1 MCGIA
6 GAVGFVDRDVIEAV
20 QRMSDALVHRGPDGS
35 GFWCSTPE
43 PGRPGV
49 VFAHRRLKIIDLSEG
64 GRQPM
69 LDPDSGD
76 AMLFNGEIYNY
87 LDLRRDL
94 EARGVHF
101 RSQSDTEVLLRACE
115 LDGAGALDELRG
127 MFAFAWW
134 NRRTQRLF
142 LARDRLGIKPLYW
155 TSVERAGGRVVY
167 FASEVRALLATRQL
181 ERRIDP
187 VALESFL

>member
-94 EARGVHF
+94 EARGAGRGSC
-101 RSQSDTEVLLRACE
+101 RSPR
-115 LDGAGALDELRG
+115 
-127 MFAFAWW
+127 
-134 NRRTQRLF
+134 
-142 LARDRLGIKPLYW
+142 
-155 TSVERAGGRVVY
+155 
-167 FASEVRALLATRQL
+167 
-181 ERRIDP
+181 
-187 VALESFL
+187 